1 MGYLLDRYR
10 PELYYMRGPGPK
22 WLEKHAGH
30 SGRDAV
36 PHDTGRKAARLIRI
50 IGLRLRR
57 RLSTGWRMQPK
68 GVSYAIFKA
77 GVS

>member
-30 SGRDAV
+30 SGRDTV
-36 PHDTGRKAARLIRI
+36 LRDTGRKATRLIRI
-50 IGLRLRR
+50 IALRLRR
-57 RLSTGWRMQPK
+57 RPSTGWRMQPK
-68 GVSYAIFKA
+68 GVS
-77 GVS
+77 